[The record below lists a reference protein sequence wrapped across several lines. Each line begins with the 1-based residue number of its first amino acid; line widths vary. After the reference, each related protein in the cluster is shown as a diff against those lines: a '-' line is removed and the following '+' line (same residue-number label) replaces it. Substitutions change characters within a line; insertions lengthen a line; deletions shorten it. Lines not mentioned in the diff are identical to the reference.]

1 MSPTAKGGK
10 ADESQCAGTFY
21 MSLIAKG
28 GKADERRCAGTFYM
42 RQKHAQ
48 HMKRKRN

>member
-1 MSPTAKGGK
+1 MSPIAKGGK
-10 ADESQCAGTFY
+10 ANESQCAVAFY
-21 MSLIAKG
+21 MSSIAKG
-28 GKADERRCAGTFYM
+28 SKADERRCAGTFYM

>member
-1 MSPTAKGGK
+1 MSP
-10 ADESQCAGTFY
+10 
-21 MSLIAKG
+21 IAKG
-28 GKADERRCAGTFYM
+28 GKADERRCAVAFYM